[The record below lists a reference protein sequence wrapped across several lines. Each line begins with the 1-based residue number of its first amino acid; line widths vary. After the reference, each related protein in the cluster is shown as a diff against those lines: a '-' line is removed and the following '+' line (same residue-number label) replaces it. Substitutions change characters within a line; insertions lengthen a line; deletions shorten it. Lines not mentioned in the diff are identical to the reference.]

1 MKLYISEHIDRAIS
15 GFKII
20 PIVYGEIDL
29 GGIPANSASTI
40 VAIDAIDSIK
50 YENIEQFI
58 QGVVGKMRLESNLYI
73 GGLDVYAVNRALISG
88 SLNLEEYN
96 KLLVGRQGIQCANK
110 IVDLLQKN
118 GVKILSVVFK
128 GNNYEISATR
138 KPN

>member
-1 MKLYISEHIDRAIS
+1 MKLYISEHIDKAIS
-15 GFKII
+15 GFQII

-58 QGVVGKMRLESNLYI
+58 QGVVSKMRLESNLYI

-88 SLNLEEYN
+88 SLSLEEYN
-96 KLLVGRQGIQCANK
+96 KLFVGKQGIQCANK

-118 GVKILSVVFK
+118 GVTILSVVFK

-138 KPN
+138 KPS